1 VAFYYIS
8 NYGISLAKDYPWKG
22 FEMPCNIKKGNQKIF
37 IAEFESIISENDSG
51 AENRLKLAV
60 CGQPVAVTLTIGEN
74 FVKYKGGIIENEDT
88 TVSTHCVL
96 VIGFRSFQGQHYWII
111 RNSFGVSW
119 GYEGFGLI

>member
-37 IAEFESIISENDSG
+37 IAGFGSIIYENDSG

-60 CGQPVAVTLTIGEN
+60 CRQPVGKILSNTKAVL
-74 FVKYKGGIIENEDT
+74 
-88 TVSTHCVL
+88 
-96 VIGFRSFQGQHYWII
+96 
-111 RNSFGVSW
+111 
-119 GYEGFGLI
+119 